1 MQVTIDDGLGKVTIW
16 RVEEF
21 SKVEISPSNYGEF
34 YSGDSYLIL
43 YSYVFKNKDC
53 YLIYFWQGRN
63 STIVCFLLFR
73 FSLLRTNSSSQN
85 EKGASALLTI
95 EQNDMLKGAAK
106 DVSIN
111 SNIKNG
117 L

>member
-1 MQVTIDDGLGKVTIW
+1 MIDDGRGKVSIW

-21 SKVEISPSNYGEF
+21 TKVEVPPSKYGEF

-63 STIVCFLLFR
+63 STIV
-73 FSLLRTNSSSQN
+73 
-85 EKGASALLTI
+85 
-95 EQNDMLKGAAK
+95 
-106 DVSIN
+106 
-111 SNIKNG
+111 
-117 L
+117 